1 MKSGEITKWPWKQW
15 LTLEHV
21 VKHLTIELLEIPV
34 MKGSEIRVSYEIVVI
49 KVVLDDC
56 KQILP

>member
-1 MKSGEITKWPWKQW
+1 MAVEVDVDFS
-15 LTLEHV
+15 V
-21 VKHLTIELLEIPV
+21 VKDLTIELLEIPV

>member
-1 MKSGEITKWPWKQW
+1 M

-21 VKHLTIELLEIPV
+21 VKDLTIELLDIPV
-34 MKGSEIRVSYEIVVI
+34 MKGNEISVSYEIEVI